1 MIKLFHP
8 YIPEEFCDELKT
20 VLQSGWI
27 GQGSVTERFE
37 KEFAEYVGAKYAVM
51 TNSSTSALNL
61 AVEVSDLKEGDEVL
75 TTPITFVSTN
85 HAILNSGATPVF
97 VDVDYDSL
105 NIDLDKAEAA
115 ITPKTRAIMAVHYS
129 GNPVD
134 IYKLYALAKKYNL
147 KVIED
152 AAHACGTTYDGKNIG
167 SFGLTCFSFQAVKNL
182 PVGDGGMIVTN
193 DEEQYNYIRSLM
205 WMGIDRTTYDR
216 SKAPYKWEYDVPK
229 VGYKYHSNDI
239 MACLG
244 IQGLK
249 YLDEWNNHRAELV
262 NVYKENL
269 EHVERLRPTP
279 NSVSSN
285 HLFVIKVDNRDRV
298 HDSLLEKGIE
308 TGVHYKP
315 NHHYSMY
322 RLPREVPFLISADL
336 AYSRILSLPLHT
348 RLTKD
353 DVVYVCETLKE
364 VL

>member
-37 KEFAEYVGAKYAVM
+37 KEFAEYVGVKYAVL
-51 TNSSTSALNL
+51 TNSATSALNL

-97 VDVDYDSL
+97 VDVDYNSL
-105 NIDLDKAEAA
+105 NINLDLVEAA
-115 ITPKTRAIMAVHYS
+115 ITPKTKAIMVVHYA

-134 IYKLYALAKKYNL
+134 IYKLYALAEEHNL

-152 AAHACGTTYDGKNIG
+152 ASHACGAYYDGKRIG

-182 PVGDGGMIVTN
+182 PTGDGGMLVTN
-193 DEEQYNYIRSLM
+193 DEEQYRRISALT

-216 SKAPYKWEYDVPK
+216 SKAPYKWEYDVPT

-239 MACLG
+239 TACLG

-249 YLDEWNNHRAELV
+249 HLDEWNSHRANMVET
-262 NVYKENL
+262 YKTNL
-269 EHVERLRPTP
+269 KNIKWLTPTP

-285 HLFVIKVDNRDRV
+285 HLFVINVSNRDRV
-298 HDSLLEKGIE
+298 HDALLEKGIE

-315 NHHYSMY
+315 NYHYPMY
-322 RLPREVPFLISADL
+322 RMPRYRPSLPL
-336 AYSRILSLPLHT
+336 AEMAYNRILSLPLHT

-353 DVVYVCETLKE
+353 DVVYVCKTLKA